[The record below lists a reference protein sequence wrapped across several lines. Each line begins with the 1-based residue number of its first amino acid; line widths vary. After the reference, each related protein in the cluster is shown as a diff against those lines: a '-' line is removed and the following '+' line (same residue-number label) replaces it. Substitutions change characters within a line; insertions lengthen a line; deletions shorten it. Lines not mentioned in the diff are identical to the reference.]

1 MSSILISAKNRI
13 HHRLNAR
20 QEKKWQPRA
29 RMPLLACLID
39 VQFLRGTCLIANVS
53 EQMLVKKTE
62 THAGSRRE
70 EEKNYAIKQ
79 VVVVKSLLRVIS
91 KEIIS
96 ICSFSD
102 Y

>member
-1 MSSILISAKNRI
+1 MRDRKRNGS
-13 HHRLNAR
+13 R
-20 QEKKWQPRA
+20 QD

-39 VQFLRGTCLIANVS
+39 VQFLRGARLIANVS
-53 EQMLVKKTE
+53 EQMLVKRRC
-62 THAGSRRE
+62 AGSRRE
-70 EEKNYAIKQ
+70 EEKNYLIKQ
-79 VVVVKSLLRVIS
+79 VVVVVVKSLLRVIS